1 MVVWCPDWPVV
12 AAGAPL
18 DVPAA
23 VLFANRVVACTP
35 AARGE
40 GVHRGL
46 RRREAQARCPQL
58 TILEHDPSRDASA
71 FEVVAAAV
79 ESFAPRVEVVRPG
92 LCAVPTRGPS
102 RYFGGDDPLSAKVA
116 AAVAGLGFGCRV
128 GIADGRFTAGLAA
141 RAGRVVEPDG
151 SAAFLAPFPVSTL
164 DRPDLADLLR
174 RLGLRALGDFAA
186 LQGADVLARFGTDG
200 ATAHRLA
207 RGLDDR
213 PHAARIPPPDFVAA
227 MELDPPAQ
235 AMDVVAFAA
244 KTLADTLHARLA
256 EQGLACTRI
265 AIEAETEHGES
276 LSRLWRHDGALTP
289 GAVAERVRW
298 QMDGWLHSAD
308 GAPTAG
314 ITLIR
319 LVPDEVHHD
328 SGRQQGFWGGAAEGD
343 ERAARALAR
352 VQGMLGPDAV
362 CTAVVGG
369 GRSPA
374 EQVRL
379 VPWGDAREPARPGV
393 AAVSVAGVAG
403 AGVVVS
409 GVAARPGVPA
419 RPGVAVSGVAA
430 VSGVPVSG
438 VTGGGGA
445 APSLASGRAARPA
458 PRRSSANPA
467 GWREVPPW
475 PGQVPAPAPATV
487 HPSPLPA
494 EVASSDGRPVAVT
507 GRGSLTAPPARLSV
521 AGRPWQPVAAWAG
534 PWLVDERWWDPAAH
548 RRRARFQLQVAGSG
562 AAFLAAVESGR
573 WWVEAAYD

>member
-46 RRREAQARCPQL
+46 RRREAQGRCPQL
-58 TILEHDPSRDASA
+58 AILEHDPSRDARA

-116 AAVAGLGFGCRV
+116 AAVTGLGFGCRV

-141 RAGRVVEPDG
+141 RAGRVVEPGG

-174 RLGLRALGDFAA
+174 RLGLRTLGDFAA

-207 RGLDDR
+207 RGLDGR

-298 QMDGWLHSAD
+298 QMDGWLHSDD

-379 VPWGDAREPARPGV
+379 VPWGDAREPARH
-393 AAVSVAGVAG
+393 
-403 AGVVVS
+403 
-409 GVAARPGVPA
+409 
-419 RPGVAVSGVAA
+419 
-430 VSGVPVSG
+430 
-438 VTGGGGA
+438 
-445 APSLASGRAARPA
+445 A

-507 GRGSLTAPPARLSV
+507 GRGSLTAAPARLSV
-521 AGRPWQPVAAWAG
+521 AGGPWQPVAAWAG